1 MHDPDLERLFSAL
14 IDASI
19 SDADHARL
27 ERQLSADPAVRRE
40 FLSWMAMESA
50 LEWGAGNDAGTQPW
64 TPPSP
69 HAGTAGWSN
78 RHAGMAGMAG
88 MAGVA
93 IAGVIAACV
102 MMAGSRDKSP
112 PVAETVRPFQ
122 AAVPVQATAWMSD
135 LQQAQWHGD
144 RIWHLGDAI
153 TTGPLRLTA
162 GSAQLE
168 FSSGA
173 KVVLTAPADVEVLS
187 PSRLFL
193 RSGSITPFVPPAARG
208 FTVVCPSGEVVDL
221 GTEFSMQVDASGKA
235 DVYVID
241 GEVDV
246 AVGHGPTAGR
256 RRLTQGFGSSLLQTV
271 SHEPRD
277 TARPVIVDHFD
288 GQSRP
293 TEGCSPLAWT
303 TWDRDCAAE
312 VKDGSLQIPIDGT
325 AGRQYPIVR
334 VVADHDLP
342 FAGNRTTIT
351 AKITLP
357 DGGTADREHRWA
369 GIVIDDAAQEKT
381 PLAAYQPAVALGVL
395 LSPNWQVAVWGRGE
409 EVQKH
414 HRVFTRD
421 DDAVGPYQ
429 LVIVVDDS
437 PAARKRN
444 ESATASVT
452 VNGLEVLADYPLRLG
467 SRPRLQF
474 QTHTK
479 HRDGGR
485 GVVLVDDV
493 SVSVALNAAG
503 EYAAGEY
510 AVGGNR
516 PDAEAPLPVNAL
528 PSAD

>member
-14 IDASI
+14 IDADI

-27 ERQLSADPAVRRE
+27 ERRLSADPAVRRE

-50 LEWGAGNDAGTQPW
+50 LEWGAGNDSGKQPSAPHLPSAGT
-64 TPPSP
+64 T
-69 HAGTAGWSN
+69 GWKH
-78 RHAGMAGMAG
+78 RPAVAAGMAGA
-88 MAGVA
+88 A
-93 IAGVIAACV
+93 IAGVIAVCV
-102 MMAGSRDKSP
+102 MMAGSRNTSP
-112 PVAETVRPFQ
+112 AVAEAARPSLE
-122 AAVPVQATAWMSD
+122 AAPVQAMAWMSG
-135 LQQAQWHGD
+135 LQQAHWHGD
-144 RIWHLGDAI
+144 RIWQLGEAI
-153 TTGPLRLTA
+153 TTGPLQLTA

-168 FSSGA
+168 FASGA

-193 RSGSITPFVPPAARG
+193 RSGSITPFVPPTARG

-256 RRLTQGFGSSLLQTV
+256 RRLTQGFGSSLLQAV

-288 GQSRP
+288 GRLQA
-293 TEGCSPLAWT
+293 TEGCSPLAWS

-357 DGGTADREHRWA
+357 DGGTAAREHRWA
-369 GIVIDDAAQEKT
+369 GIVIDDAAQDKT
-381 PLAAYQPAVALGVL
+381 PLAAYQPEVALGVL
-395 LSPNWQVAVWGRGE
+395 LSPNWQVGVWGRGE

-414 HRVFTRD
+414 HRVFARD

-437 PAARKRN
+437 PAGRKRN
-444 ESATASVT
+444 GSSTASVT
-452 VNGLEVLADYPLRLG
+452 VNGLEVLAEYPLRLG

-474 QTHTK
+474 QTHTE

-503 EYAAGEY
+503 EF
-510 AVGGNR
+510 AVGENSTGRNSL
-516 PDAEAPLPVNAL
+516 DAEALIPGEAL
-528 PSAD
+528 PSAE

>member
-1 MHDPDLERLFSAL
+1 
-14 IDASI
+14 
-19 SDADHARL
+19 
-27 ERQLSADPAVRRE
+27 
-40 FLSWMAMESA
+40 
-50 LEWGAGNDAGTQPW
+50 
-64 TPPSP
+64 
-69 HAGTAGWSN
+69 
-78 RHAGMAGMAG
+78 
-88 MAGVA
+88 
-93 IAGVIAACV
+93 
-102 MMAGSRDKSP
+102 
-112 PVAETVRPFQ
+112 
-122 AAVPVQATAWMSD
+122 
-135 LQQAQWHGD
+135 
-144 RIWHLGDAI
+144 
-153 TTGPLRLTA
+153 
-162 GSAQLE
+162 
-168 FSSGA
+168 
-173 KVVLTAPADVEVLS
+173 
-187 PSRLFL
+187 
-193 RSGSITPFVPPAARG
+193 
-208 FTVVCPSGEVVDL
+208 
-221 GTEFSMQVDASGKA
+221 
-235 DVYVID
+235 
-241 GEVDV
+241 
-246 AVGHGPTAGR
+246 
-256 RRLTQGFGSSLLQTV
+256 
-271 SHEPRD
+271 
-277 TARPVIVDHFD
+277 VIVDHFD

-510 AVGGNR
+510 AVGRNS